1 MAPRWPNPPAHR
13 VPPQGI
19 LAPYETSTHLW
30 RIWVSSRGD
39 EPLLLWFNFLHW
51 WCWVLL
57 KIASAVVMKFQY
69 RFTYYTY
76 FCSHTPTHTHTNV
89 LMPNTQTDNTHKR
102 HKTRET
108 KKKSQKTIQSYRF
121 LFVLAPVHVTT
132 RLPKQSVQNSLL
144 YINRNINS

>member
-39 EPLLLWFNFLHW
+39 EPLLLWFNFCIDDAEF
-51 WCWVLL
+51 CWRLPQQLL
-57 KIASAVVMKFQY
+57 WSSNTVSLI
-69 RFTYYTY
+69 
-76 FCSHTPTHTHTNV
+76 TPISVRTHQHTHTRTSSC
-89 LMPNTQTDNTHKR
+89 LTHRQIILINATKR
-102 HKTRET
+102 GEQRKRA
-108 KKKSQKTIQSYRF
+108 KKQYKVIVFYLSW
-121 LFVLAPVHVTT
+121 APVHVTT

-144 YINRNINS
+144 YINRNINA